1 VIAFFAAFVVA
12 VIIVLFKSIL
22 ERNKDRL
29 LELRQDL

>member
-1 VIAFFAAFVVA
+1 VVA